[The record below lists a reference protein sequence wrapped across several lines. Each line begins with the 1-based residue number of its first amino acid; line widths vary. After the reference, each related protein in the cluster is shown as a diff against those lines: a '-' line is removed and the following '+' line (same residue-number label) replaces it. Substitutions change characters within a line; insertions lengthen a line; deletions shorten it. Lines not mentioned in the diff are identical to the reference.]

1 MRFENQTF
9 TADIT
14 IDGNEFIDCVIE
26 NCVVHHYGGPFSLVK
41 SSFRNVRFAFHD
53 ASNNALAFL
62 RLIRSMPNG
71 DRLIAELLE
80 APRQTTR
87 LN

>member
-1 MRFENQTF
+1 MRFENQTL
-9 TADIT
+9 TSDVT
-14 IDGNEFIDCVIE
+14 IDGNEFVDCTIE
-26 NCVVHHYGGPFSLVK
+26 NCVVHHYGGPFSFAN

-62 RLIRSMPNG
+62 RLIHSMPNG
-71 DRLIAELLE
+71 AQLLAELLE
-80 APRQTTR
+80 TPRQTTR